1 MKNEVRVEVEKEGE
15 PARTLKSDPFVY
27 MATPGQTHASV
38 GFSLGT
44 QQDFGKLKIMAS
56 VNVTCDQTTPVMNE
70 AGRMAFEKALEFLND
85 GLSILSTES
94 KAGQ

>member
-44 QQDFGKLKIMAS
+44 QQDFGKLKITAS
-56 VNVTCDQTTPVMNE
+56 VNIV
-70 AGRMAFEKALEFLND
+70 LEFVVCFAVLNSCPIVLAKF
-85 GLSILSTES
+85 GL
-94 KAGQ
+94 QD